1 MDAVKAIVL
10 SRQKYIGTSGQL
22 SVANDITQRGL
33 VFCCQDKFATNI
45 ILRVA
50 AYRKKG
56 RQNIA
61 TIQPAAAN
69 TAILYRCIGSTTYKV
84 CVHFS
89 DTAQET
95 MNDKILHLIWRGAV
109 TNGVD
114 CGIMRIPQTSQPL
127 EGSST

>member
-1 MDAVKAIVL
+1 L
-10 SRQKYIGTSGQL
+10 PGTS
-22 SVANDITQRGL
+22 T
-33 VFCCQDKFATNI
+33 TI

-69 TAILYRCIGSTTYKV
+69 TAILYRRIGSTTYKV
-84 CVHFS
+84 RVHFS

-95 MNDKILHLIWRGAV
+95 MNDKILHLIRCGAV
-109 TNGVD
+109 TNGAD
-114 CGIMRIPQTSQPL
+114 CGTMGIPQTSQPL